1 MRTVTPFDLIRAP
14 LKGVSLIEA
23 AAGTGKTFTIEGLY
37 IRLVLEKQLPV
48 EQILV
53 VTFTRAATAELR
65 DRIYQRL
72 AKARDAFAGAPAED
86 GNLLRHLAA
95 GHLSPT
101 QARRLLR
108 QALMDFDCAAIYTI
122 HGFCQRVLY
131 ENAFEAASAF
141 NAELLRDQG
150 PILVEVVEDFWRRW
164 ICDQAPEFLQFAK
177 STLGAPEHLLEL
189 ARKATAVDFAVTPRR
204 GEPGLHAGT
213 LDAFRRRRAE
223 LADRWSG
230 GRDVVRRILLDAPL
244 NGARFGTLK
253 PGEGGG
259 ISGRE
264 RIVRGLVEAMDA
276 YFACE
281 SSTFPPVAAVMK
293 MSSSNLAR
301 GTLSRRPAPSHPV
314 FDACEALHQ
323 AAQALVPEMI
333 GQVHHLKSRL
343 LDVVP
348 DELERRKSEKGVVS
362 FDDLLRRVARALET
376 GRGGELAGAVRRRY
390 QAALVDE
397 FQDTDDLQ
405 YAVFSRLFS
414 SPQHLLFMI
423 GDPKQAIYGFRGA
436 DIFSYLRA
444 AQAADARFTLIRNWR
459 SAPGLVQ
466 AVNTLFSQS
475 ADPFLFPGIDFVPGR
490 AARSDTPAMAAT
502 PPMIIWHLD
511 SRQHRDDG
519 KPLTKP
525 HAQSLIARA
534 VTGEIQRL
542 IAAGPAAVRT
552 GDMAVLV
559 RTNHQAALMKDHLSA
574 AGIPSVIYSTADVF
588 DTIDARELL
597 AVLAGIAEPQSTSK
611 LKTALATHML
621 GVSAGEIA
629 AGDRAEDSW
638 EPRIRRHWEY
648 FRLWNERGF
657 AFMFRQFLSGEAVKQ
672 RLLSRPDGERRLTNL
687 LHLAELA
694 HRAAG
699 EENLGPAGLVTWFT
713 RRVDPRAP
721 RSEETQLRLESDELA
736 VKIVTVHRSKGLEYP
751 VVFCPFAWSGSSLR
765 GGDVFFHDPEHGD
778 RLTADISGDT
788 DSPHRIRAQNEVLA
802 ENLRML
808 YVAVTRARERCYLAW
823 GRINTAETSAL
834 AYLLRPDPS
843 ATDAGG
849 GSDWIE
855 RLRGEFNSIGDDE
868 VRSRLCELAAA
879 SAGAI
884 AIHPLPDQPG
894 TRIQI
899 SGQASPQLSCREFHA
914 HIAPPR
920 SVTSYSALAAAGH
933 VETPDRDGGYGGSPT
948 ATGEGMVEGLHPAAD
963 AGIADFPAGARAGT
977 FFHAVF
983 ETLDFTKP
991 DSRTVVSRK
1000 LQEFGFDP
1008 SWTEPVCRMIADV
1021 LIIPLFEGASTLHLA
1036 EVGLGRRVCEMEF
1049 CFPLNRVTPDLLE
1062 EIFVRHR
1069 PPSGME
1075 GTPAADGF
1083 ERLHFA
1089 PTRGFMKGFIDLV
1102 FEHNRRYYLVDW
1114 KSNRLGAS
1122 PEAYHRDQLRT
1133 AMREHHYDLQYHIY
1147 TLALHQYLRLRVSGY
1162 EYDRDFGG
1170 VCYVF
1175 LRGVSRD
1182 RGPDYGI
1189 FSNRPEPQ
1197 LVHALGEA
1205 LIPGYD

>member
-1 MRTVTPFDLIRAP
+1 VTPLDLIRTP

-72 AKARDAFAGAPAED
+72 AKARDAFAGVPVAD
-86 GNLLRHLAA
+86 DDLLRHLVA
-95 GHLSPT
+95 GHPRPV
-101 QARRLLR
+101 QAGRLLR
-108 QALMDFDCAAIYTI
+108 QALMDFDRAAIYTI
-122 HGFCQRVLY
+122 HGFCQRILY
-131 ENAFEAASAF
+131 DNAFETASAF
-141 NAELLRDQG
+141 HAELLRD
-150 PILVEVVEDFWRRW
+150 PAAILVEVVQDFWRRW
-164 ICDQAPEFLQFAK
+164 ISDQTPEFLRFAK
-177 STLGAPEHLLEL
+177 SALGGPEDLLEL

-204 GEPGLHAGT
+204 DEPALRAET
-213 LDAFRRRRAE
+213 LGVFRRRWAE
-223 LADRWSG
+223 LAERWSE
-230 GRDVVRRILLDAPL
+230 GRDDVRRILMDAPL
-244 NGARFGTLK
+244 NGSRFGTLK

-264 RIVRGLVEAMDA
+264 RMVRGLVEAMDA
-276 YFACE
+276 YCGLE
-281 SSTFPPVAAVMK
+281 SFSFPPVAAVAK
-293 MSSSNLAR
+293 LSASNLAR
-301 GTLSRRPAPSHPV
+301 AALSRRPAPSHPV
-314 FDACEALHQ
+314 FDACDALHQ
-323 AAQALVPEMI
+323 AAQALVPEMT

-348 DELERRKSEKGVVS
+348 GELERRKSEKGQVS

-376 GRGGELAGAVRRRY
+376 DRGGLLAGAVRRRY

-414 SPQHLLFMI
+414 SPPHLLFMI

-444 AQAADARFTLIRNWR
+444 AQAADTRFTLTRNWR

-475 ADPFLFPGIDFVPGR
+475 TAPFLFPGIGFVPGR
-490 AARSDTPAMAAT
+490 AARSGARTIAAT
-502 PPMIIWHLD
+502 PPMIVWHLD
-511 SRQHRDDG
+511 SRRYRDDG
-519 KPLTKP
+519 QPLTKLQ
-525 HAQSLIARA
+525 AQSLVARA
-534 VTGEIQRL
+534 VTAEVQRL
-542 IAAGPAAVRT
+542 GAAAPAGVRT

-559 RTNHQAALMKDHLSA
+559 RTNQQAALMKDHLSA
-574 AGIPSVIYSTADVF
+574 AGVPSVIYSTADVF

-597 AVLAGIAEPQSTSK
+597 AVLAGLAEPQSTSK
-611 LKTALATHML
+611 LKTALATHIL

-629 AGDRAEDSW
+629 AGDRADAIW

-657 AFMFRQFLSGEAVKQ
+657 ACMFRQFLSGEAVKQ

-694 HRAAG
+694 HRAAL
-699 EENLGPAGLVTWFT
+699 EECLGPAALVTWLT
-713 RRVDPRAP
+713 RRIDPRTP

-751 VVFCPFAWSGSSLR
+751 VVFCPFAWSGSSLS
-765 GGDVFFHDPEHGD
+765 GGDVFFHDPERGD

-788 DSPHRIRAQNEVLA
+788 DSPHRVHAQNEVLA

-834 AYLLRPDPS
+834 AYLLRSGAS
-843 ATDAGG
+843 AADTGG
-849 GSDWIE
+849 GSDWVA
-855 RLRGEFNSIGDDE
+855 RLRDEYHSIGDDAM
-868 VRSRLCELAAA
+868 RRRLLELAAA

-884 AIHPLPDQPG
+884 AIQPLPDRPETTIRHFERPALPLAG
-894 TRIQI
+894 
-899 SGQASPQLSCREFHA
+899 REFRGT
-914 HIAPPR
+914 IAPPR
-920 SVTSYSALAAAGH
+920 SVTSYSALAAAGPA
-933 VETPDRDGGYGGSPT
+933 ETPDRDGGYPT
-948 ATGEGMVEGLHPAAD
+948 PTGEGMAENRCPAAD
-963 AGIADFPAGARAGT
+963 NGIADFPAGARAGT

-983 ETLDFTKP
+983 ETLDFTQP

-1000 LQEFGFDP
+1000 LQEFGFDS
-1008 SWTEPVCRMIADV
+1008 SWTEPVCRMVAEV
-1021 LIIPLFEGASTLHLA
+1021 LAIPLFQSASAPHLA
-1036 EVGLGRRVCEMEF
+1036 EVGRDRRVSEMEF
-1049 CFPLNRVTPDLLE
+1049 CFPLNRVTPELLE
-1062 EIFVRHR
+1062 AIFAQHR
-1069 PPSGME
+1069 
-1075 GTPAADGF
+1075 TPARGGGALTADGM

-1089 PTRGFMKGFIDLV
+1089 PTHGFMKGFIDLV
-1102 FEHNRRYYLVDW
+1102 FEHNGRYYLVDW

-1122 PEAYHRDQLRT
+1122 PEAYGPDSLRS
-1133 AMREHHYDLQYHIY
+1133 AMREHHYDLQVHIY
-1147 TLALHQYLRLRVSGY
+1147 TLALHQYLRLRVPAY

-1170 VCYVF
+1170 ACYVF
-1175 LRGVSRD
+1175 LRGVSRE

-1189 FSNRPEPQ
+1189 FCSRPEPQ

-1205 LIPGYD
+1205 LIPDYA